1 MALSAGPRFRPVS
14 ETRKKGRRRRGRR
27 EEEERGRGENRGKRG
42 PVSFPGHC
50 GLLEVQEEPLINY
63 DHYYHHLGRGH

>member
-14 ETRKKGRRRRGRR
+14 ETRKKGGGEGER
-27 EEEERGRGENRGKRG
+27 ERETKGENRGKEVR
-42 PVSFPGHC
+42 VSFPGHC

-63 DHYYHHLGRGH
+63 DHYYHHLGQRY

>member
-14 ETRKKGRRRRGRR
+14 ETRKKGGRER
-27 EEEERGRGENRGKRG
+27 EEGENRGKEVR
-42 PVSFPGHC
+42 VSFPGHC

-63 DHYYHHLGRGH
+63 DHYYHHLCQGH

>member
-14 ETRKKGRRRRGRR
+14 ETRKKGGGEGERER
-27 EEEERGRGENRGKRG
+27 EEGGKEVR
-42 PVSFPGHC
+42 VSFPGHC

-63 DHYYHHLGRGH
+63 DHYYHHLGQGY